1 MPGTGCITFEGTD
14 GSRTVTSAD
23 VRCKVCANSGTAV
36 AMVGGL
42 SYNFGGG
49 VMCSGAAPVRMSFAA
64 DGTLNVDAAR
74 TEPIDDYKYPF
85 NVEGY
90 QYV

>member
-1 MPGTGCITFEGTD
+1 
-14 GSRTVTSAD
+14 
-23 VRCKVCANSGTAV
+23 
-36 AMVGGL
+36 MVGGL
-42 SYNFGGG
+42 KYDLSSG
-49 VMCSGAAPVRMSFAA
+49 VKCSGAAPVKMSFAA

-74 TEPIDDYKYPF
+74 TDASGDHKYPF